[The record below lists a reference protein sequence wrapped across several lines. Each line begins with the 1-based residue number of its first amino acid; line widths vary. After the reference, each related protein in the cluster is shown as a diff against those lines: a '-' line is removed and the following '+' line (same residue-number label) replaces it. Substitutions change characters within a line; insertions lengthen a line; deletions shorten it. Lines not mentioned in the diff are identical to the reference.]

1 MIILYDD
8 ARARTFEPFA
18 TTRPVGELRAGAFL
32 GRERWGWWFGAPID
46 GCVVAPHLAAFD
58 EFDSPPVIH
67 TDLAAGTWLVNAR
80 ALPSLTREHVAPA
93 ADPTQAVAHILRI
106 DGRIAAVR
114 LASAVSA
121 AQLHDGMLTLE
132 ALAPLGAPDVS
143 VAGRWL
149 DDAWDLVRFLPAQLA
164 EDVPFL
170 ARQIAARPLATDGGA
185 AGPVILGGG
194 TVFVEAGARI
204 EPLVVFDT
212 QAGDV
217 LVRAGASVQ
226 AFTRIVGPCFIGR
239 DTAVMGGR
247 ITASSIGDMC
257 RVHGELS
264 TSVFIGHAN
273 KGHDGFVGHS
283 LLGRWVNLG
292 AGTITSNLK
301 NTYGTVAMWTT
312 EGIRDSGLQFAGTFF
327 GDHVKTGIGLRL
339 TTGCVL
345 GAGAN
350 VMDTMPPK
358 AVAPFAWGTRAPY
371 GVFDAAKFTT
381 IAARVMGRRQVTL
394 SEPQRAHLTIVMQH
408 ALADVRWPA
417 R

>member
-1 MIILYDD
+1 
-8 ARARTFEPFA
+8 
-18 TTRPVGELRAGAFL
+18 
-32 GRERWGWWFGAPID
+32 
-46 GCVVAPHLAAFD
+46 VVAPHLAAFD

-132 ALAPLGAPDVS
+132 ALAPLGATDVS

-358 AVAPFAWGTRAPY
+358 TVAPFAWGTRAPY

-394 SEPQRAHLTIVMQH
+394 SESQRAHLTTVMQH